1 MVELKK
7 DLPEIFEEFADQ
19 RRNSFLAIKKLKE
32 QGVPVVGAFCTY
44 LPKELP
50 RAMGAAV
57 VGLCSV
63 SDETIPDAEK
73 DLPRNLCPLIKSSY
87 GFAKTDKCPFFYF
100 SDLVVGETT
109 CDGKKKMYEML
120 ADFKPVYV
128 IELPNRQS
136 EEGIAMYRRE
146 IIRFKEELE
155 RRFETTIT
163 EEAIRHEIHLNN
175 EITKSLLR
183 LQYLMANDP
192 APVSGLNIVNTAY
205 GSGFNMDVESLP
217 ARINDLADQIEA
229 EYAAGKNEGKKPRI
243 LVTGSP
249 SGGAALK
256 VIRAIEDAGAVVV
269 AFENCSGLKSMLLT
283 DEENPDVYDA
293 LARRY
298 LGIGC
303 SCMSPN
309 PNRLAMLD
317 KLIDEFHVVFG
328 NEQGANFFDSAWRQ
342 FRKRGAYPTAI
353 TQNCEYLLNS
363 PIASMML
370 SNSECTIMLS
380 QAASD
385 RQELAKLLHISD
397 DQMSYCTN
405 TRPGCGLLKY
415 GSALVPFINDFPENT
430 RLYQLM
436 TTKLG
441 EGVFGGGGD
450 A

>member
-7 DLPEIFEEFADQ
+7 DLPAMFEEFADQ
-19 RRNSFLAIKKLKE
+19 RRNSFLAIKKLKDE
-32 QGVPVVGAFCTY
+32 GTPVVGVFCTY
-44 LPKELP
+44 LPKEIAN
-50 RAMGAAV
+50 AMGAAV

-109 CDGKKKMYEML
+109 CDGKKKMYELL
-120 ADFKPVYV
+120 AEFKPVYV

-146 IIRFKEELE
+146 IIRFKEKLE
-155 RRFETTIT
+155 QQFETTIT
-163 EEAIRHEIHLNN
+163 EEAIRHQIHLRN
-175 EITKSLLR
+175 EVTKSLLR
-183 LQYLMANDP
+183 LQYLMTNDP
-192 APVSGLNIVNTAY
+192 APVSGLDIVNTSY

-217 ARINDLADQIEA
+217 GRINEMADMIEA
-229 EYAAGKNEGKKPRI
+229 DYAAGKNIGKKPRI

-256 VIRAIEDAGAVVV
+256 VIRAIEDSGAVVV
-269 AFENCSGLKSMLLT
+269 AFENCSGLKSMILT

-298 LGIGC
+298 MSIGC

-317 KLIDEFHVVFG
+317 RRVQGRRRGRCYSAGLPHLQCG
-328 NEQGANFFDSAWRQ
+328 NGTCRQARQGKEGDSLCRGRDRLFPGRRRPDQDPYGCVYRNALSL
-342 FRKRGAYPTAI
+342 KR
-353 TQNCEYLLNS
+353 
-363 PIASMML
+363 
-370 SNSECTIMLS
+370 
-380 QAASD
+380 
-385 RQELAKLLHISD
+385 
-397 DQMSYCTN
+397 
-405 TRPGCGLLKY
+405 
-415 GSALVPFINDFPENT
+415 V
-430 RLYQLM
+430 
-436 TTKLG
+436 G
-441 EGVFGGGGD
+441 ET
-450 A
+450 